1 MDVRRVPADAGAAR
15 LLMAEYMD
23 EIERRLG
30 GPFDHAR
37 YPDPAPAELEPPR
50 GMLLVAFDGDD
61 PVACGAV
68 RRLGPD
74 VAEIKRMYVAPRARG
89 RGLGRRLLGELERGA
104 AGLGCRTV
112 RLDTMAAMAEAG
124 ALYRSAGY
132 EPIADYNGNPLAAV
146 WMERA
151 LPAS

>member
-1 MDVRRVPADAGAAR
+1 MEVRRVAADAEAAR
-15 LLMAEYMD
+15 LLMAEYME

-30 GPFDHAR
+30 APFDRAQ

-50 GMLLVAFDGDD
+50 GILLVAFDGDD
-61 PVACGAV
+61 PVGSGAV
-68 RRLGPD
+68 RVIGPG
-74 VAEIKRMYVAPRARG
+74 VAEIKRMYVAPRAR
-89 RGLGRRLLGELERGA
+89 RHGLGRRLLRELERGA
-104 AGLGCRTV
+104 AELGCRTV

-132 EPIADYNGNPLAAV
+132 EPIADYDGNPLAAV

>member
-1 MDVRRVPADAGAAR
+1 MEVRRVPADAGAAR

-37 YPDPAPAELEPPR
+37 YPDPSPAELEPPR
-50 GMLLVAFDGDD
+50 GLLLVALDGDD

-68 RRLGPD
+68 RVIEAG
-74 VAEIKRMYVAPRARG
+74 VAEIKRMYVTPRARG
-89 RGLGRRLLGELERGA
+89 HGLGRTLLGELERSA
-104 AGLGCRTV
+104 VELGCRTV
-112 RLDTMAAMAEAG
+112 RLDTMAQMAEAA
-124 ALYRSAGY
+124 ALYRGAGY
-132 EPIADYNGNPLAAV
+132 EPIADYNGNPLASV

>member
-1 MDVRRVPADAGAAR
+1 MEVRRVAADAAAAR

-30 GPFDHAR
+30 GPFDRAR
-37 YPDPAPAELEPPR
+37 YPGPAPAELEPPR
-50 GMLLVAFDGDD
+50 GLLLVAFAGDD

-68 RRLGPD
+68 RVIGPG

-89 RGLGRRLLGELERGA
+89 HGLGRTLLGELERA
-104 AGLGCRTV
+104 AVELGCRTV
-112 RLDTMAAMAEAG
+112 RLDTMAQMAEAG

-132 EPIADYNGNPLAAV
+132 EPIADYDGNPLASV

-151 LPAS
+151 LAAF

>member
-1 MDVRRVPADAGAAR
+1 MPADAGVAR

-37 YPDPAPAELEPPR
+37 YPDPSPAELEPPR
-50 GMLLVAFDGDD
+50 GLLLVAFDGDD

-68 RRLGPD
+68 RVIEAG
-74 VAEIKRMYVAPRARG
+74 VAEIKRMYVTPRARG
-89 RGLGRRLLGELERGA
+89 HGLGRTLLGELERSA
-104 AGLGCRTV
+104 VELGCRTV
-112 RLDTMAAMAEAG
+112 RLDTMAQMAEAA
-124 ALYRSAGY
+124 ALYRGAGY
-132 EPIADYNGNPLAAV
+132 EPIADYNGNPLASV

>member
-1 MDVRRVPADAGAAR
+1 MPADAGAAR

-50 GMLLVAFDGDD
+50 GLLLVAFDGDD

-68 RRLGPD
+68 RVIEAG
-74 VAEIKRMYVAPRARG
+74 VAEIKRMYVTPRARG
-89 RGLGRRLLGELERGA
+89 HGLGRTLLGELERSA
-104 AGLGCRTV
+104 VELGCRTV
-112 RLDTMAAMAEAG
+112 RLDTMAQMAEAA
-124 ALYRSAGY
+124 ALYRGAGY
-132 EPIADYNGNPLAAV
+132 EPIADYNGNPLASV